1 MLGRVNIVGHG
12 SSNCMTYSR
21 SANNRQRD
29 CVTSQF
35 HETIL
40 DIKLVNFL
48 DAKTSLHLFLKIFRV
63 RTRLVLHFKNVPQ
76 DRNINFPVIGLK

>member
-48 DAKTSLHLFLKIFRV
+48 DAKASLHLFLKIFRASN
-63 RTRLVLHFKNVPQ
+63 TSCTSFQKCSTGP
-76 DRNINFPVIGLK
+76 